1 MQATKYWTNPVDNDE
16 VFGPAEFETKE
27 EALEDGMKWAREDN
41 GKTVYV
47 GRVNCFKPDITSYT
61 GELLYGLQNDA
72 EVEAGEQSAGYLK
85 NVTDE
90 DYNELCEM
98 LQAAYD
104 RWEKKHPEY
113 KPDFFTVTDV
123 EEFQVE

>member
-1 MQATKYWTNPVDNDE
+1 MQATKYWTNSVDNDE

-72 EVEAGEQSAGYLK
+72 EVEAG
-85 NVTDE
+85 D
-90 DYNELCEM
+90 
-98 LQAAYD
+98 AA
-104 RWEKKHPEY
+104 
-113 KPDFFTVTDV
+113 
-123 EEFQVE
+123 

>member
-1 MQATKYWTNPVDNDE
+1 MQATKYWTNSVDMMRW
-16 VFGPAEFETKE
+16 FGPAEFETKE
-27 EALEDGMKWAREDN
+27 EALEDGMKLAREDN
-41 GKTVYV
+41 GKNVYV
-47 GRVNCFKPDITSYT
+47 GRVNYFKPDITSYT

-72 EVEAGEQSAGYLK
+72 EVEAGELSAGYLE
-85 NVTDE
+85 NVTDK

-104 RWEKKHPEY
+104 EWENKHPEY